1 MKKLYDRKGAC
12 LPFLKFDLKMKLTA
26 ILLFASLFNMMA
38 FTGYSQSITLNLENA
53 TVGKVIDK
61 IEITTEYAFVYNTKF
76 VDLKRKVSIN
86 VSKQPIEEVLNKL
99 FKGTNTAFEVQD
111 TQIFLKDKK
120 ELVKVEADIDI
131 PLETKEQQ
139 VQITGTVTDASGM
152 PLPGAN
158 ITVKG
163 TSVGTTT
170 DIDGNFSLEV
180 PDDAEIIVVSYVGY
194 KTQEISI
201 AGNTS
206 FNIQLEE
213 DAAQLDAIVLTGFR
227 GSLAKAVTQ
236 KRNAASVVDGIAA
249 KDIADFPDL
258 NISESLGRITG
269 VTINRVLGEGQQVSV
284 RGLSPEFTRVTIN
297 GQTVASGN
305 PGREVDFDVFA
316 SELFNNVQLSKSPEA
331 SMTEGGLAA
340 TINLRTARPFDYSRE
355 KPVFAL
361 SAQGVYNDLREDV
374 TPRLSF
380 LASTN
385 KLAGGKLGLLASVSY
400 SESKLRQDN
409 AEGLRF
415 LLIPELDISGDG
427 SIDATDVEIPFIP
440 RYVLELMDRDR
451 LGITGALQFKP
462 NENFDLNL
470 DLAYAKFKETRTR
483 YSIDGLLNG
492 NRSAPVA
499 ATFDNTGLVTTATY
513 DNVSSRSENIRT
525 PSDEDLVLINMDGT
539 WRLGNDWKAKGKL
552 GYSKVNK
559 TSEEFRAVY
568 NAVDRFSYDL
578 TDRIFVG
585 LQPENTDFTDPN
597 DFAHNQSRFINDNIE
612 DQESSVQFD
621 LSKNYN
627 DGFFRALKSG
637 FRFSN
642 REKGNIRHDG
652 RFTARDG
659 NGDPLP
665 VSSAIASSLPVDDFF
680 SGYDNSTIERN
691 WFVTDFDAVFAD
703 PNIGGAN
710 FDVPQRFIS
719 TFEIQ
724 EKTFGAYFQ
733 TDFRTEIGGMPFR
746 GNAGIRYVST
756 DQTSNGFLGD
766 GTPVSISQ
774 TYNELLPSLNTVLN
788 LSDDLLFRF
797 TASKTL
803 TRPTLTELT
812 PGGTVAPGNA
822 VPVTG
827 GGTANLGNPELKP
840 FTATQFDLA
849 LEWYFSKEGLASF
862 TFFNKKVD
870 NFIVDLTSERLIN
883 VGSLLNDNGEEV
895 GDAPFI
901 VTQPVNGDGAT
912 ITGFEFSLQLPFTFL
927 PEPLDGMGALINY
940 TYSDAES
947 EITFNGETVKTLL
960 PGQAKTSFN
969 LVTYYEKGPFST
981 RLAYTWRD
989 KLLDEVRTSNGQRSN
1004 FFTDYGQLDAN
1015 IQYSL
1020 SDNLILIG
1028 NALNLTGEET
1038 QRYAEREDRNISFRE
1053 TGRFFTFGVR
1063 AKF

>member
-1 MKKLYDRKGAC
+1 MEIKLENLLCCFRKNLLAIIMKSFI
-12 LPFLKFDLKMKLTA
+12 FLFCFATFGFTPSDMLSQNSKIKIKADTSLTVDEVFDLIMEQTDYKFIYQEGIFEA
-26 ILLFASLFNMMA
+26 
-38 FTGYSQSITLNLENA
+38 YP
-53 TVGKVIDK
+53 KVPLKKGVIRANDL
-61 IEITTEYAFVYNTKF
+61 
-76 VDLKRKVSIN
+76 LKRSLSSSNFDIVLTGDNTILVKE
-86 VSKQPIEEVLNKL
+86 KPIERRSEK
-99 FKGTNTAFEVQD
+99 Q
-111 TQIFLKDKK
+111 
-120 ELVKVEADIDI
+120 ELEIS
-131 PLETKEQQ
+131 
-139 VQITGTVTDASGM
+139 GTVTDQGGQ

-158 ITVKG
+158 IQVKG
-163 TSVGTTT
+163 SSVGTTT
-170 DIDGNFSLEV
+170 SFDGDFSLTV
-180 PDDAEIIVVSYVGY
+180 SDDAEILVVSYIGY
-194 KTQEISI
+194 KTKEITI
-201 AGNTS
+201 GDKTN
-206 FNIQLEE
+206 FNIQLLE
-213 DAAQLDAIVLTGFR
+213 DAAQLDAVVLTGFR

-297 GQTVASGN
+297 GLTVASGN

-316 SELFNNVQLSKSPEA
+316 SELFNNVQLSKSPDA
-331 SMTEGGLAA
+331 SLTEGGLAA

-415 LLIPELDISGDG
+415 LLIPELDIAGDR
-427 SIDATDVEIPFIP
+427 SVDATDVEIPFIP

-462 NENFDLNL
+462 TDNFDLNL
-470 DLAYAKFKETRTR
+470 DVAYAKFNETRTR

-492 NRSAPVA
+492 DRSAPVA

-513 DNVSSRSENIRT
+513 DNVSSRSENIKT
-525 PSDEDLVLINMDGT
+525 PSEEDLVLINLDGT
-539 WRLGNDWKAKGKL
+539 WRFGENWKAKGKL
-552 GYSKVNK
+552 GYSKANK
-559 TSEEFRAVY
+559 ESREFRAVY

-585 LQPENTDFTDPN
+585 LQPENTDFNNPS

-612 DQESSVQFD
+612 DQESSMQFD
-621 LSKNYN
+621 LSKDYN
-627 DGFFRALKSG
+627 EGFFRSLKAG
-637 FRFSN
+637 LRFSD
-642 REKGNIRHDG
+642 REKGNVRHDG

-680 SGYDNSTIERN
+680 SEYNNSTIQRN

-724 EKTFGAYFQ
+724 EKTIGAYFQ
-733 TDFRTEIGGMPFR
+733 ADFRTQIGNMPFR

-766 GTPVSISQ
+766 GTPVSIGQ
-774 TYNELLPSLNTVLN
+774 TYSDFLPSLNTVLN

-803 TRPTLTELT
+803 TRPTLTSLT
-812 PGGTVAPGNA
+812 PGGTVAPGAA
-822 VPVTG
+822 VPGIG

-849 LEWYFSKEGLASF
+849 LEWYFNKEGLASF

-870 NFIVDLTSERLIN
+870 NFITSLTTERLID
-883 VGSLLNDNGEEV
+883 VGSLLNDNGQEV
-895 GDAPFI
+895 GNDPFN

-912 ITGFEFSLQLPFTFL
+912 ITGFELSLQLPFTFL
-927 PEPLDGMGALINY
+927 PKPLDGFGALVNF
-940 TYSDAES
+940 TYSDSES
-947 EITFNGETVKTLL
+947 EIVFNGETIKTLL

-969 LVTYYEKGPFST
+969 GVIYYEKGPFST

-989 KLLDEVRTSNGQRSN
+989 KLLDEVRTSSGQRSN
-1004 FFTDYGQLDAN
+1004 FFTAYGQLDAN
-1015 IQYSL
+1015 MQYKV
-1020 SDNLILIG
+1020 SDNITLIG

-1038 QRYAEREDRNISFRE
+1038 RRYAEREDRNIRFSE